1 MIKIMHAFTMIFIT
15 SFLFSCV
22 QVEPGKQSAK
32 ENIAISSVRD
42 SEKLFLQGSTFS
54 IEQKHAKETSFTP
67 EKMKEAY
74 KLYQHTLLKNLES
87 NGFVYK
93 AGTTAVDFEVGF
105 GLALSSDV
113 SDESLSGKFGL
124 TPGLAEQNDLN
135 KASFIVFV
143 RDPYSEK
150 MIWRGAVQG
159 FAHGQLSA
167 AKRASRVQTIVNQ
180 VMTLYY
186 QGK

>member
-1 MIKIMHAFTMIFIT
+1 MIKIVHAFTMIFIT

-22 QVEPGKQSAK
+22 QVEPVKQSAK

-42 SEKLFLQGSTFS
+42 SEKLFPQGSSFS

-67 EKMKEAY
+67 EKMKETY
-74 KLYQHTLLKNLES
+74 QLYQNTLINNLES
-87 NGFVYK
+87 NGFAYK
-93 AGTTAVDFEVGF
+93 NGTAAVDFEVGF

-113 SDESLSGKFGL
+113 SDESLSSKFGL
-124 TPGLAEQNDLN
+124 TPGLAEHNNLN

-143 RDPYSEK
+143 RDPYTEK

-159 FAHGQLSA
+159 FAHDKLSSTERKA
-167 AKRASRVQTIVNQ
+167 RVNGIVEQ

-186 QGK
+186 KGK